1 MLKSL
6 LQGVSLPD
14 GPDDNHDANAKNI
27 RETTTIVGYHPTDCE
42 SAYDPS
48 GFVSPTSTMSA
59 NLKRNFLPISPRNQA
74 RVHKTLISM
83 NNRAAKSNK
92 SASFLSHGFRRGAA
106 VRPKSSNNDFRA
118 YSRFKP
124 ELQNPLRA

>member
-6 LQGVSLPD
+6 LQGVALPD
-14 GPDDNHDANAKNI
+14 GPDDYHDVNPKNI
-27 RETTTIVGYHPTDCE
+27 RETTTIVGYRATDCD
-42 SAYDPS
+42 SACDPS

-59 NLKRNFLPISPRNQA
+59 NLKKNFLPISPRNQA
-74 RVHKTLISM
+74 RVHKTLINM

-92 SASFLSHGFRRGAA
+92 SVSFLSHGFRRGA
-106 VRPKSSNNDFRA
+106 VNRPKSSNNDFRA

-124 ELQNPLRA
+124 ELQNPLGA